1 MLAVTNT
8 NKPALPTRSP
18 DISDDSADTCSRNS
32 CSRHPLTIGVT
43 MPEAAENI
51 DISTLTFST
60 LGLVYVAINKIMAET
75 IIAIK
80 GIVFVKINNKK
91 IEKIIKTSEII
102 FNKEIFSFKNKYPSP
117 ILIIGL
123 IKYPID
129 ASWSLLIFIA
139 KTKAVQLQVINNPVI
154 DKKKILFFSLK
165 IKKNSLILPK
175 NNIIINKKKDDQ
187 IERWLIISIAGINII
202 SLK

>member
-1 MLAVTNT
+1 
-8 NKPALPTRSP
+8 
-18 DISDDSADTCSRNS
+18 
-32 CSRHPLTIGVT
+32 
-43 MPEAAENI
+43 
-51 DISTLTFST
+51 
-60 LGLVYVAINKIMAET
+60 
-75 IIAIK
+75 
-80 GIVFVKINNKK
+80 
-91 IEKIIKTSEII
+91 KIIKTSEII